1 MKIIALIA
9 IITTLLLC
17 LTAIANAQ
25 TTPTLTATPNNSNI
39 FKVTGQGFTPD
50 EIVNLTLHNETAIVF
65 NFANLT
71 ADSTGSINGTEII
84 PTSIPGANYNI
95 TATGLTSN
103 VTVTVVNYAVPN
115 LTGATG
121 PRGATGDTG
130 DTGATGQAAN
140 MTISYVAVFLS
151 LIAIVIAV
159 ITFIKRKAVE
169 SPPPPPT
176 SPPQTSPNPSRDI
189 AVRLQKLK
197 ALLNSG
203 AISRDDYERRKRE
216 ILSQL

>member
-1 MKIIALIA
+1 MKTTALIA
-9 IITTLLLC
+9 IIITLLLC

-25 TTPTLTATPNNSNI
+25 TTSTLTATPNHSNI

-50 EIVNLTLHNETAIVF
+50 EIVNLTLNNETAIVF

-84 PTSIPGANYNI
+84 PTSITGANYNI

-103 VTVTVVNYAVPN
+103 VTATVVNYTVPN

-121 PRGATGDTG
+121 PRGATGDAG
-130 DTGATGQAAN
+130 DTGAAGQAAN

-151 LIAIVIAV
+151 VIAIVIAV
-159 ITFIKRKAVE
+159 ITFIKRKALE
-169 SPPPPPT
+169 SPPPPPP
-176 SPPQTSPNPSRDI
+176 SQTSTNPSRDI